1 MSSHHASVFLAGGY
15 ELAERVEDWACQRV
29 MNGRTSE
36 LVGNLMAQKDFVLL
50 GGETFHRMGCCE
62 NTLADRHCHTDHCP
76 GGIGLRR
83 L

>member
-1 MSSHHASVFLAGGY
+1 
-15 ELAERVEDWACQRV
+15 

-36 LVGNLMAQKDFVLL
+36 LVGNLMAQEDFVLL
-50 GGETFHRMGCCE
+50 GGEAFHRMGCCE
-62 NTLADRHCHTDHCP
+62 NTLADRHCHRDVHCP